1 MLIKSK
7 SITVS
12 GTSQTEDGKIIGY
25 FNGNIS
31 GNGNVSISSTINDR
45 ELFEKNKDAYRVD
58 RADFNEFVDGLVDQ
72 QGQNETGNP
81 QN

>member
-1 MLIKSK
+1 MLVKSK

-25 FNGNIS
+25 FNSNIS

-45 ELFEKNKDAYRVD
+45 ELFEENKVAYRTD

-72 QGQNETGNP
+72 QGQDKTENLPN
-81 QN
+81 

>member
-7 SITVS
+7 SVTVS

-25 FNGNIS
+25 FNGSIS
-31 GNGNVSISSTINDR
+31 GDGNVSVSSTINDR
-45 ELFEKNKDAYRVD
+45 ELFEENKAAYRAD

-72 QGQNETGNP
+72 EG
-81 QN
+81 